1 MIYLYHGKDSFLSY
15 RNAKS
20 QLLDVLEKQPELER
34 LIIDADSVE
43 LDHLVADIFT
53 QNMFGG
59 DKAILIKRF
68 TQNKSYKEKQ
78 DALLEMISSHK
89 DSQTHLIFWEDSKV
103 ASNTKFFKV
112 FDAQKTAF
120 GSDDLNKRTFGT
132 WAKLEVKNM
141 DLKVSADALDALIE
155 FSNYETERFASE
167 LSKYKLSNKTEI
179 KLTDVIDGSTNTVE
193 TDVWHLIDVI
203 NGVKPG
209 KPISVVDKLLKQ
221 QAAPHFILA
230 MIIRNT
236 RLLIMTHELIGK
248 GADSKAIA
256 STLKIPPFTV
266 YAIIK
271 SAQKTDKA
279 KLKALYRMLY
289 NLDFEIKIG
298 NIEPELGL
306 TLLATR
312 L

>member
-20 QLLDVLEKQPELER
+20 QLLETLEKKPHLEK

-68 TQNKSYKEKQ
+68 TQNKAYKDKQ

-89 DSQTHLIFWEDSKV
+89 ESETHLIFWEESKI
-103 ASNTKFFKV
+103 ASNTKYFKV
-112 FDAQKTAF
+112 FDSEKKAF
-120 GSDDLNKRTFGT
+120 GSDELNKRSFAT
-132 WAKLEVKNM
+132 WAKAEVKNSEI
-141 DLKVSADALDALIE
+141 KIVPDALEALME
-155 FSNYETERFASE
+155 FSNHETERFASE
-167 LSKYKLSNKTEI
+167 LSKYKLSNKSEI
-179 KLTDVIDGSTNTVE
+179 TIADVIDGSTNTIE
-193 TDVWHLIDVI
+193 STIWHLIDVI

-209 KPISVVDKLLKQ
+209 KAIAVIDELLGQ
-221 QAAPHFILA
+221 HEAPHFMLA

-236 RLLIMTHELIGK
+236 RLLIMTHELLSK
-248 GADSKAIA
+248 GEDSKTIA